1 MAEYDLP
8 TGPAGL
14 LEAVREPIG
23 EHLGGED
30 RMRLGGGTALA
41 ARWAHRHSTDL
52 DLFTDQESYVHLWE
66 RRDAFSRDVTQRAG
80 PTEILSVMRWN
91 TKIVLQG
98 GREVTLFTSLPQTD
112 NPRSEDTVRGTYVP
126 LETNAEILAKKL
138 WGRMLDSRKLL
149 ARDLY
154 DFAVAKHHDPAAVK
168 AAMQN
173 IEVSDLQQLKHELTN
188 LGDGWMQ
195 RANQRALIRPAYIE
209 EAKDPAPFVAEQV
222 LREILSR
229 TPDRPRGI
237 DFSWER

>member
-1 MAEYDLP
+1 
-8 TGPAGL
+8 
-14 LEAVREPIG
+14 
-23 EHLGGED
+23 
-30 RMRLGGGTALA
+30 
-41 ARWAHRHSTDL
+41 
-52 DLFTDQESYVHLWE
+52 
-66 RRDAFSRDVTQRAG
+66 
-80 PTEILSVMRWN
+80 
-91 TKIVLQG
+91 
-98 GREVTLFTSLPQTD
+98 
-112 NPRSEDTVRGTYVP
+112 
-126 LETNAEILAKKL
+126 
-138 WGRMLDSRKLL
+138 MLDSRKLL

-229 TPDRPRGI
+229 TPDRPRGM